1 MAWLCGLSGPS
12 SRGGAIKHR
21 HYTEHGA
28 AEGTRGT
35 ADGNGRAAAEA
46 KWLTPEQQRAWRAYM
61 DGSQRLM
68 TDLNRQLQRDADL
81 SFADYRILVKL
92 SEAPGRSLRMSDLA
106 DGVLSSRSR
115 LTHQIRRME
124 AQQMVRRI
132 ACEDD
137 GRGVLA
143 QLTDEGLRRLRA
155 AAPGHVAAVRRFFVD
170 LLTPQQLA
178 AVAAALDLVN
188 QAADQRATTRPTAD
202 LD

>member
-1 MAWLCGLSGPS
+1 
-12 SRGGAIKHR
+12 
-21 HYTEHGA
+21 
-28 AEGTRGT
+28 
-35 ADGNGRAAAEA
+35 
-46 KWLTPEQQRAWRAYM
+46 M

-124 AQQMVRRI
+124 SQGMVRRI

-170 LLTPQQLA
+170 LLTPQQLE

-188 QAADQRATTRPTAD
+188 QAADQRAGARPTAD